1 MRECYL
7 FKGRSGNRRGRRGTG
22 RVTALCGLNDSP
34 ITVFCTCHW
43 QKSRGRV
50 ARGTVWL
57 VIPCSSITKGLLMR
71 THRMVVHPCAI
82 DSSIEVGVLVHVPKP
97 WLVWLNLW
105 HVNRADEWMPYAERV
120 KTASPNKPVWFWRA
134 DSNWPCQGTASIH
147 HLLPCEHWR
156 HHTVPI
162 CWN

>member
-34 ITVFCTCHW
+34 ITVFYTCHW
-43 QKSRGRV
+43 QQSRGRV

-97 WLVWLNLW
+97 CLVWLNLW
-105 HVNRADEWMPYAERV
+105 HVNTEGMIQFPSAETRSD
-120 KTASPNKPVWFWRA
+120 KDKAWRY
-134 DSNWPCQGTASIH
+134 TL
-147 HLLPCEHWR
+147 HLLRLWSWLGVWPLDRE
-156 HHTVPI
+156 
-162 CWN
+162 